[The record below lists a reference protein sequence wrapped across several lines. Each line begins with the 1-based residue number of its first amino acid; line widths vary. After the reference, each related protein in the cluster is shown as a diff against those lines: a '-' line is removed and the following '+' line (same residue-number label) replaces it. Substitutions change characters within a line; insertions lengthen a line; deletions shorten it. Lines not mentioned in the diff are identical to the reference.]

1 MSGRRRISDVHAA
14 VEVPS
19 FASVVERHLDDVHS
33 YLVYFTRD
41 RGLAEDLTGETFERA
56 LRQWRRFDPRRGSAR
71 TWLCQLART
80 TALDH
85 FRAEQRRRR
94 REHTYAIEQQ
104 PVEDGLFGGL
114 SPALE
119 KALGELSAGER
130 EVVALRVLL
139 DLDGETAAKVLGI
152 SVSNCNTRLS
162 RALKK
167 LEERMSA
174 DVAA

>member
-1 MSGRRRISDVHAA
+1 MSGRRRISDVHA

-19 FASVVERHLDDVHS
+19 FASVAERHLDDVHS

-41 RGLAEDLTGETFERA
+41 RGLAEDLTAETFERA

-139 DLDGETAAKVLGI
+139 DLDGETAAKVLGT

>member
-1 MSGRRRISDVHAA
+1 MSGRRRISDVHA

-19 FASVVERHLDDVHS
+19 FASVAERHLDDVHS

-94 REHTYAIEQQ
+94 REHTYVIEQQ
-104 PVEDGLFGGL
+104 PVEDDLFGGL

>member
-1 MSGRRRISDVHAA
+1 MSGRRRISDVHA

-19 FASVVERHLDDVHS
+19 FASVAERHLDDVHS

-41 RGLAEDLTGETFERA
+41 RGLAEDLTAETFERA

>member
-1 MSGRRRISDVHAA
+1 MRLGRRISDVHA

-19 FASVVERHLDDVHS
+19 FASVAERHLDEVHS

-41 RGLAEDLTGETFERA
+41 RGLAEDLTAETFERA

-94 REHTYAIEQQ
+94 REHTYVTDQQ
-104 PVEDGLFGGL
+104 PAEDGLFGGL

-139 DLDGETAAKVLGI
+139 DLDGVAAANVLGI
-152 SVSNCNTRLS
+152 SVTNCNTRLS